1 MQRTALIVFGLA
13 IAAAALPLQ
22 AQQAAGDRPAR
33 HAKVDAN
40 GDGVIDRNEAAAHP
54 KLAERFDQLDRN
66 RDGRIG
72 PEERPQ
78 RGGRGG
84 PGGGMDALD
93 TNGDGAIDR
102 SEAGKAPKLAERFD
116 QLDRNRDGR
125 IGPEERPQR
134 GGQGGRGGK
143 GDRMAALD
151 TNGDGA
157 IDRNEAAKVPRMA
170 EHFDRL
176 DANKDG
182 RISAEERPQR
192 GGRHGGRHGGKGGG
206 MTQLDRNGDG
216 RFSREELAG
225 RDRVLQQFD
234 TIDRNRDGQLTREEM
249 QAHRQARQAE
259 GRTRRTP

>member
-33 HAKVDAN
+33 HAKVDTN

-78 RGGRGG
+78 RDGRGGRGG
-84 PGGGMDALD
+84 KGDRMAALD

-116 QLDRNRDGR
+116 QLDRNKDGR

-134 GGQGGRGGK
+134 GGRGERGGK
-143 GDRMAALD
+143 GDRMA
-151 TNGDGA
+151 
-157 IDRNEAAKVPRMA
+157 
-170 EHFDRL
+170 
-176 DANKDG
+176 
-182 RISAEERPQR
+182 
-192 GGRHGGRHGGKGGG
+192 
-206 MTQLDRNGDG
+206 QLDRNGDG

-225 RDRVLQQFD
+225 RDRILQQFD

-259 GRTRRTP
+259 GRPRRTP